1 METFAGYSQLLDA
14 EGEATPRLIVDLD
27 AVDHNLAQ
35 VQAALG
41 GKALRLVEKS
51 LPCGALLDYLMT
63 RAGTRRLMSFHLPFL
78 LEDARRFP
86 DADVMLGKPM
96 PVAAAQRFYTECPP
110 GFDAEH
116 QLHWLID
123 TEARLADYLA
133 LADAGNRRLQVI
145 LELDIGLHRGGFV
158 ADATLDRALT
168 CIAAHPQRLRLTGLM
183 GYDAHVGLLPRL
195 LGRPQTQLAAAMKR
209 YREALTRVQAFPELA
224 RTDLILNSGG
234 SPSLAFH
241 HAEELSTELAVGSA
255 LLQPCGFDRAGLAS
269 HRPAVFIA
277 TPALKTVD
285 PVRLPGP
292 TALGRLLGGARPG
305 VFLYGGNWQASPCWP
320 PGLKVHTFYG
330 RSSNQ
335 ELLTHPRSMEL
346 KVGDWV
352 FLRPQQSESVLL
364 QFGDLLAVRGKTLVG
379 RWPVYDPTERARE
392 PL

>member
-1 METFAGYSQLLDA
+1 MNAETFARYSQLLDA

-27 AVDHNLAQ
+27 AVDHNLAH

-86 DADVMLGKPM
+86 DTDMMLGKPM
-96 PVAAAQRFYTECPP
+96 PIAAVARFYDEFPP
-110 GFDAEH
+110 GFDPAQ

-123 TEARLADYLA
+123 TEARLAEYRA
-133 LADAGNRRLQVI
+133 LAESRGLRLQIV

-158 ADATLDRALT
+158 ADAALDRTLAL
-168 CIAAHPQRLRLTGLM
+168 IAAHPQRLCLTGFM
-183 GYDAHVGLLPRL
+183 GYDAHVGLMPRL
-195 LGRPQTQLAAAMKR
+195 LGRPLSQLRTAM
-209 YREALTRVQAFPELA
+209 EAYQQAVARA
-224 RTDLILNSGG
+224 RTQPGLHPEGFILNSGG
-234 SPSLAFH
+234 SPSLAYH
-241 HAEELSTELAVGSA
+241 CDETLSTELAVGSA
-255 LLQPCGFDRAGLAS
+255 LLQPCGFDRPALAA

-277 TPALKTVD
+277 TPVLKCIN

-292 TALGRLLGGARPG
+292 SGLGRLLGGRRPG
-305 VFLYGGNWQASPCWP
+305 AFIYGGNWLADPCWP
-320 PGLKVHTFYG
+320 PGLQLHTLYG

-335 ELLTHPRSMEL
+335 ELLTYPHGTAL

-364 QFGDLLAVRGKTLVG
+364 QFGDLLAIRGQTLAG
-379 RWPVYDPTERARE
+379 RWPVYRD
-392 PL
+392 